1 VSATPARVLVSGHDI
16 GGLNLLAPLLRAW
29 SSGGAI
35 AAEFVGDGD
44 SQRELDARLPGA
56 TFVRHVL
63 DADVLSDTQRLDA
76 DLDCLIARSGCDAV
90 LTATSST
97 CPIERRLILAAA
109 RRKVPTVAFCDMWWA
124 MDTRFREPDALAR
137 PDELWLVDAVPDD
150 AEPAPWKE
158 PPALHVIGH
167 PLYAQRIAQGW
178 SGAAPVERGA
188 RRIVRFI
195 SEPASTRFPRA
206 RVDEFALAE
215 LALAAL
221 RAVEPA
227 ASFVVRPHP
236 TEAVE
241 PWRRWCW
248 ARRDDAVALDVEPM
262 EACFETTARAIGIAS
277 SLLVEM
283 RLAGIPAAVLRTPGA
298 DPAYYALP
306 FAQMGLAV
314 VATRDEL
321 AAWLQRVDS
330 PLPAAA
336 DRHRDAVSRATA
348 LLLRLVSAHASSHVA
363 DHARRRK

>member
-1 VSATPARVLVSGHDI
+1 VSAAPARVLVSGHDI

-29 SSGGAI
+29 SSDGDI
-35 AAEFVGDGD
+35 AAQFVGEAA
-44 SQRELDARLPGA
+44 SRRELDTRLPGT
-56 TFVRHVL
+56 TFVGHVL

-76 DLDCLIARSGCDAV
+76 SLDGLVARCGCEAV

-109 RRKVPTVAFCDMWWA
+109 RRGVPSVAFCDMWWA
-124 MDTRFREPDALAR
+124 MDARFREPDALAR
-137 PDELWLVDAVPDD
+137 PDELWLVDAVPEG
-150 AEPAPWKE
+150 AEPAPWNE

-167 PLYAQRIAQGW
+167 PLYAQRIARGRTD
-178 SGAAPVERGA
+178 GAEDRTA

-206 RVDEFALAE
+206 RVDEFAVAE

-221 RAVEPA
+221 RAVDPA
-227 ASFVVRPHP
+227 APFVVRPHP
-236 TEAVE
+236 AEAVE

-248 ARRDDAVALDVEPM
+248 SRRENFVAFDVEPL
-262 EACFETTARAIGIAS
+262 ESCFDTTAYAIGIAS

-283 RLAGIPAAVLRTPGA
+283 RLARIPTAVLRTPEA

-306 FAQMGLAV
+306 FAQMGVAI
-314 VATRDEL
+314 VATREEL
-321 AAWLQRVDS
+321 AVWLQRGEDD

-336 DRHRDAVSRATA
+336 DRHRHAICRATA
-348 LLLRLVSAHASSHVA
+348 SLLRIVADPASSRA
-363 DHARRRK
+363 